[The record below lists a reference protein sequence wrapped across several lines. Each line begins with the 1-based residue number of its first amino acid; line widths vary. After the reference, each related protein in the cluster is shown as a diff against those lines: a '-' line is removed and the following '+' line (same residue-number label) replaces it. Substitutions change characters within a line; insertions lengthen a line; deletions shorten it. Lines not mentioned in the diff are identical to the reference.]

1 MDRGAVRKSILRL
14 WNGFSGGGER
24 AIRRS
29 IPAIPGS
36 DCWASE
42 KYSEDCHE
50 SGGLSFW
57 MGMICAFCRECWFFS
72 DFTVFC
78 LRKEERK

>member
-1 MDRGAVRKSILRL
+1 MDRGAVRKSNLRL
-14 WNGFSGGGER
+14 RNGVSGEGER

-36 DCWASE
+36 DCWSLE

-50 SGGLSFW
+50 SGELSIWIGIF
-57 MGMICAFCRECWFFS
+57 CAFYRECWFFS
-72 DFTVFC
+72 NFTVFC